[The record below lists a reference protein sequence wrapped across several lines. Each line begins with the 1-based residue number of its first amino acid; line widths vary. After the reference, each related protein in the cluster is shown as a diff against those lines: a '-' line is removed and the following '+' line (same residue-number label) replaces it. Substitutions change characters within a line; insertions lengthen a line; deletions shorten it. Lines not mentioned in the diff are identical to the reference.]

1 MSFDKEVSATSPSQT
16 VPVTLTEEESLILRS
31 QAGELDAFN
40 QLVEKYQS
48 QVYNLARRML
58 GDPEMAADASQEAF
72 LNAYEHIDRFR
83 GSTLKTWLL
92 RITANACYD
101 LLRVRQRRPTAS
113 LDDLMEDPDD
123 PKDFPDKDE
132 TPEDAALRRE
142 LGGLLVQSLD
152 SLPSD
157 QKLVVVLS
165 DVQGMSYEEIA
176 EVTNSNLGTV
186 KSRLSRA
193 RSKLRDWLSDRRE
206 LLPRE
211 YRS

>member
-1 MSFDKEVSATSPSQT
+1 MTFDQEVSATRPTQT
-16 VPVTLTEEESLILRS
+16 QPAALSEEESLILRS

-40 QLVEKYQS
+40 QLVQKYQS

-113 LDDLMEDPDD
+113 LDDLMADPDD
-123 PKDFPDKDE
+123 PKDFPDRDE

-142 LGGLLVQSLD
+142 LGGLLARSLD
-152 SLPSD
+152 SLPSE

-211 YRS
+211 FRS

>member
-1 MSFDKEVSATSPSQT
+1 MTFDQGVSSTNPAQSAPMNLSD
-16 VPVTLTEEESLILRS
+16 EESLILRS

-58 GDPEMAADASQEAF
+58 GDPDMAADASQEAF

-101 LLRVRQRRPTAS
+101 LLRVRQRRPSTS
-113 LDDLMEDPDD
+113 LDDLIADPDD

-132 TPEDAALRRE
+132 TPEEAALRRE
-142 LGGLLVQSLD
+142 LGSLLAQSLD

-157 QKLVVVLS
+157 QRLVVVLS

-193 RSKLRDWLSDRRE
+193 RSKLRDWLGDRRE

-211 YRS
+211 FRS

>member
-1 MSFDKEVSATSPSQT
+1 MS
-16 VPVTLTEEESLILRS
+16 EEESLILRS

-58 GDPEMAADASQEAF
+58 GDPELASDAAQEAF

-113 LDDLMEDPDD
+113 LDDMMADPDD

-142 LGGLLVQSLD
+142 LGGLLSKSLE
-152 SLPSD
+152 SLPSE

-165 DVQGMSYEEIA
+165 DIQGMSYEEIA

-193 RSKLRDWLSDRRE
+193 RSKLRDWLGARRE

>member
-1 MSFDKEVSATSPSQT
+1 MS
-16 VPVTLTEEESLILRS
+16 
-31 QAGELDAFN
+31 
-40 QLVEKYQS
+40 
-48 QVYNLARRML
+48 ARW
-58 GDPEMAADASQEAF
+58 
-72 LNAYEHIDRFR
+72 
-83 GSTLKTWLL
+83 K
-92 RITANACYD
+92 
-101 LLRVRQRRPTAS
+101 
-113 LDDLMEDPDD
+113 
-123 PKDFPDKDE
+123 
-132 TPEDAALRRE
+132 
-142 LGGLLVQSLD
+142 LGGLLAKSLD